1 MRTKTIAASDPGQNT
16 LLNYQYT
23 YDKVANI
30 IQKNTEAGNYAYSY
44 DNLYRLTG
52 VEKDSQSQEAYT
64 YDPVGNRLTSATANN
79 WTYNA
84 NNELQSYNG
93 TTYQYD
99 ANGNTNQK
107 NNGG

>member
-1 MRTKTIAASDPGQNT
+1 MRTKTIATADPGQNQIMT
-16 LLNYQYT
+16 YNYA
-23 YDKVANI
+23 YDKMDNI
-30 IQKNTEAGNYAYSY
+30 KTKATEQGNYAYGY
-44 DNLYRLTG
+44 DDLYRLNG
-52 VEKDSQSQEAYT
+52 VQKDAQPQEAYT